1 VASNYPPGVTG
12 FETQIAGVDSELTVD
27 HREASCQNDECA
39 EFDKTEERQVDLE
52 TYYDRHS
59 VYETWSWSCPVCNS
73 RATFD
78 REYDQD

>member
-12 FETQIAGVDSELTVD
+12 FETQI
-27 HREASCQNDECA
+27 ECA